1 MVWAIVVA
9 AGAGTRFGAQ
19 KQFLMLNGR
28 SVAAHSIEAC
38 LSVADHVVLVVP
50 AERLSGDLPPDL
62 QPDLVVAGGATRAQS
77 VRAGLAVVPLDV
89 EIVVVHDAARPLA
102 SAQLFLDA
110 VAAINDGADAAIC
123 ATPVTDT
130 IKRVDR
136 GSGKTLVK
144 ETLDREALVAVQTPQ
159 AFKASVLRSAHDGA
173 GEATDDAALVEALG
187 HNVVIVEGNVAN
199 VKITTPEDLDR
210 LRGAR

>member
-19 KQFLMLNGR
+19 KQFLMLDGR

-38 LSVADHVVLVVP
+38 RSVADHVVLVVP

-77 VRAGLAVVPLDV
+77 VRAGLAAVPLDV

-102 SAQLFLDA
+102 SAQLFLDV
-110 VAAINDGADAAIC
+110 VAAINDGADAASC

-136 GSGKTLVK
+136 HSGKTLVQ
-144 ETLDREALVAVQTPQ
+144 ETLNREALVAVQTPQ

-187 HNVVIVEGNVAN
+187 HSVVIVEGNVAN

>member
-19 KQFLMLNGR
+19 KQFLMLDGR
-28 SVAAHSIEAC
+28 SVAAHAIEAC
-38 LSVADHVVLVVP
+38 RSVADHVVLVVP

-77 VRAGLAVVPLDV
+77 VRAGLAAVPLDV

-110 VAAINDGADAAIC
+110 VAAINDGADAASC

-136 GSGKTLVK
+136 RSGKTLVQ

-159 AFKASVLRSAHDGA
+159 AFKASVLRSAHDGD